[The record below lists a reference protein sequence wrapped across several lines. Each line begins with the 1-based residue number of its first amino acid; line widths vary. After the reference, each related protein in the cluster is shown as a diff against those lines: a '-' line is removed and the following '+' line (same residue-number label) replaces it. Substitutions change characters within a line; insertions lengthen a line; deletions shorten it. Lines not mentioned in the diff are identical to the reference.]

1 MVDGNPFRGLIRGG
15 VLFVLLV
22 VACVAFDVVV
32 LVRHSNAAWAL
43 PAAVIGA
50 VQALA
55 AGVAIL
61 ALVVTSHRYRQRSR
75 QLLAGDYLVRWHD
88 AQGEWQQFVIQEHSR
103 STRIALVFLSL
114 MLGSAALLALL
125 NQVAHDP
132 FL

>member
-55 AGVAIL
+55 
-61 ALVVTSHRYRQRSR
+61 THRYRQRSR